1 MFGKPLAYWYWA
13 FITLMGLI
21 GFIILPTPG
30 LTWATYVKLLVICS
44 VLLLGGTI
52 MIESYRIKELIKSG
66 KRLSFK

>member
-30 LTWATYVKLLVICS
+30 MTWATYAKLLVICS
-44 VLLLGGTI
+44 VLFLGGTI
-52 MIESYRIKELIKSG
+52 SREAYKIRELIRNNHG
-66 KRLSFK
+66 R